1 MSGWKTAIAEIAA
14 NIEEHYDSLKYRLR
28 DKLGFGPITIL
39 PYLGHGTR
47 HKLYL
52 KGRVVSSHDVLSA
65 HDNDSLWDNLLNM
78 YRRFDSH
85 EIPHTRI
92 RAKFGDKTL
101 QLLTDEEGYFEA
113 QIQLDEV
120 LLSDQIWY
128 DIHLELPDFAG
139 QDGATAL
146 GRVLVPPPDAQFG
159 VISDLD
165 DTVIQTDVL
174 HWVKMARNT
183 FLYNSKTRLP
193 FAGVAE
199 FYTAL
204 QQGTRSTHNPIYY
217 VSNSPWNL
225 YDLLVDFFEV
235 RGIPLG
241 AFFLLDLGLTEDYL
255 VRPDPQAHKL
265 KRIKEIM
272 LTHPNLP
279 FILIGDSGEHD
290 PEIYFRAVQQFPGRI
305 PAIYIRDVSGDQRDQ
320 AMQTLIQQAQTAG
333 TEMLLVPDTAAAAL
347 HAVEHGYITLDGLPA
362 IREAREE
369 DKKDPAPVE
378 KLIDQMG

>member
-1 MSGWKTAIAEIAA
+1 MSDWKTAIAKIATHV
-14 NIEEHYDSLKYRLR
+14 EEHYDSLKYRLR
-28 DKLGFGPITIL
+28 QKLGFGPVTIL
-39 PYLGHGTR
+39 TYLGHGTR

-52 KGRVVSSHDVLSA
+52 KGRVLTGYDVLSA

-85 EIPHTRI
+85 EIPYTRV
-92 RAKFGDKTL
+92 RARFGDQTH
-101 QLLTDEEGYFEA
+101 QLLTDEEGFFEV
-113 QIQLDEV
+113 QIQLDDI
-120 LLSDQIWY
+120 LPTDQIWY

-139 QDGATAL
+139 QDGANAV

-159 VISDLD
+159 IISDLD
-165 DTVIQTDVL
+165 DTIIQTDVL

-204 QQGTRSTHNPIYY
+204 QKGTRSTYNPIYY

-241 AFFLLDLGLTEDYL
+241 AFFLLDLGLTEDHL
-255 VRPDPQAHKL
+255 VRPDTEAHKQG
-265 KRIKEIM
+265 RIEEIM
-272 LTHPNLP
+272 LAHPNLP
-279 FILIGDSGEHD
+279 FLLIGDSSEHD
-290 PEIYFRAVQQFPGRI
+290 PEIYLWAVQQFPGRI
-305 PAIYIRDVSGDQRDQ
+305 PAVYIRDVSGAQRDQ
-320 AMQTLIQQAQTAG
+320 GMQDLIQQARAVG
-333 TEMLLVPDTAAAAL
+333 TEMLLVPDTVAAAL
-347 HAVEHGYITLDGLPA
+347 HAMEHGYIAPDSLPA
-362 IREAREE
+362 IRQEREE
-369 DKKDPAPVE
+369 DKKEAAPVE